1 MQLTRFD
8 HWLRETFIYETQ
20 VFTLRPPSKLPRGVK
35 ERKRY
40 KAPRGSRYNHLYIPK
55 SEQANR
61 QLLALLNQQNQL
73 FTTQIVER
81 KTWYASILA
90 PLGKSF
96 TWRVISAIL
105 IAIGLTSAFLYVQG
119 LWDNPEFR
127 KNLLES
133 VEILKR

>member
-8 HWLRETFIYETQ
+8 RWLRETFIYETQ

-55 SEQANR
+55 TEQANR

-73 FTTQIVER
+73 FTTKIVER

-90 PLGKSF
+90 PHGKSV
-96 TWRVISAIL
+96 TWRIVSAIL
-105 IAIGLTSAFLYVQG
+105 IVITLTSAFIYGRG
-119 LWDNPEFR
+119 LWGNPEFR
-127 KNLLES
+127 KNLQES
-133 VEILKR
+133 LEILKK

>member
-8 HWLRETFIYETQ
+8 RWLRETFIYETQ

-55 SEQANR
+55 TEQANR
-61 QLLALLNQQNQL
+61 RLLALLNRESQL
-73 FTTQIVER
+73 FTTKIVER
-81 KTWYASILA
+81 KVWYASILS
-90 PLGKSF
+90 PTGKSV
-96 TWRVISAIL
+96 TWRVISAMV
-105 IAIGLTSAFLYVQG
+105 IAMIFATTFIYARR
-119 LWDNPEFR
+119 LWEKPELR

-133 VEILKR
+133 VDILKK

>member
-8 HWLRETFIYETQ
+8 RWLRETFIYETQ

-35 ERKRY
+35 ERKGY
-40 KAPRGSRYNHLYIPK
+40 KAPRGSRYHHLYIPK
-55 SEQANR
+55 TEQANR
-61 QLLALLNQQNQL
+61 QLLTLLNRQNQL
-73 FTTQIVER
+73 FTTKIVER
-81 KTWYASILA
+81 KTWYTSILA
-90 PLGKSF
+90 PNGKSV

-105 IAIGLTSAFLYVQG
+105 IIMALTSAFLSVRG

-133 VEILKR
+133 LDILKK